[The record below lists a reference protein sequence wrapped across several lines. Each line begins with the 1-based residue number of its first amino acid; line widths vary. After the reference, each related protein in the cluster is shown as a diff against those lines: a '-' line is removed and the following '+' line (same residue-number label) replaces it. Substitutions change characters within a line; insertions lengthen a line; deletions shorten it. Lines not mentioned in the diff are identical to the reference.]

1 MGWIKSIL
9 TGWRVGWTPLTRM
22 SNKNVQSHF
31 IIYWLLQQ
39 ATHLLSYAKMVAQY
53 VYTGSLMTLP
63 ELLTHFK
70 EYSFC
75 QPNKA
80 PNIIIKC
87 QNINHISA
95 CKQTYIYVL
104 GEWGA
109 HTFMRLRNMN
119 CWGLWCP
126 IARNANCNGLFFQW
140 GKQLVWLMFV
150 KWDLFIYF

>member
-1 MGWIKSIL
+1 
-9 TGWRVGWTPLTRM
+9 M

-39 ATHLLSYAKMVAQY
+39 ATSLLSYAKMVAQY

-80 PNIIIKC
+80 LNIIIKCQNIDSQKKKKKKC

-126 IARNANCNGLFFQW
+126 IARNANCNGLFFQ
-140 GKQLVWLMFV
+140 
-150 KWDLFIYF
+150 